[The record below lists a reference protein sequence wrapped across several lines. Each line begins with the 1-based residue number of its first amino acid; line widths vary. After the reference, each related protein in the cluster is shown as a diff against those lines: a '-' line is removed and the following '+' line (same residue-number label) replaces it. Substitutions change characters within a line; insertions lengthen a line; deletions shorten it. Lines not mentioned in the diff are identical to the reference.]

1 MTMTMTEPQ
10 TLTVDYDEL
19 MKRADEIEAPIP
31 GLPMDNPQP
40 PCLVAMVRTATNQL
54 GYSANNMR
62 TYLRTGIEREWPKLA
77 ENMRKAAKAY
87 EEVDENA
94 AAAIDSGTS
103 MSAVTRG
110 LDEDLDQ
117 VVLTDTQV
125 AESPFDQYQDLKQR
139 AWDVEN
145 GDRGVSFDNF
155 AQAWTTYS
163 QKLLSSADRFRP
175 FENYDGDAAS
185 ALEEAMDAQRQW
197 LVQMANFCATMATQ
211 ARTVASAQRW
221 AFAPERLYPNGYQGE
236 HIWMDEN
243 TGSGY
248 IWGPVCYKLL
258 VAYEEQYDTYSPEQ
272 QINMRYAWADMQ
284 AKSDWVMAEY
294 ERKAALPL
302 APINPQKPPYV
313 QAAPEP
319 GSGGEQ
325 PPDDNPGDTPS
336 DESPYQS
343 PTGGSGGS
351 SSTTPNTSSD
361 QTPTDPPVYPWTAP
375 PKSTGAG
382 VKPASFGGGGG
393 GMPAMPLQPA
403 VEAEAA
409 PRVTTTAPATGPLGA
424 APGGRG
430 PMGGGMGGMPMGGQ
444 GQNQNDKKGKRVQ
457 GEDEAL
463 YKEDRA
469 WTAPVIGNRR
479 RNDLPGGEHD
489 AA

>member
-1 MTMTMTEPQ
+1 MSGPQ
-10 TLTVDYDEL
+10 TLNVDYDEL

-31 GLPMDNPQP
+31 GMPMDNPQP
-40 PCLVAMVRTATNQL
+40 PCLVAMVLTANNQL
-54 GYSANNMR
+54 GYSASNIR
-62 TYLRTGIEREWPKLA
+62 QYLRTGIEREWPKLA

-94 AAAIDSGTS
+94 ATAINSGTS
-103 MSAVTRG
+103 MSVSTRA

-117 VVLTDTQV
+117 VVLTETQV

-155 AQAWTTYS
+155 AEAWTTYS
-163 QKLLSSADRFRP
+163 QKLLSNADRFRP

-185 ALEEAMDAQRQW
+185 ALEDAMDAQRQW
-197 LVQMANFCATMATQ
+197 LVQMANLCANMATQ

-221 AFAPERLYPNGYQGE
+221 CYAPARLYPNGYQGE
-236 HIWMDEN
+236 HIWMDEK
-243 TGSGY
+243 TGHGY
-248 IWGPVCYKLL
+248 IWGPVNYNLL
-258 VAYEEQYDTYSPEQ
+258 VAYEKEYDTYTPQ
-272 QINMRYAWADMQ
+272 QQTNMRYAWADMQ

-294 ERKAALPL
+294 ERRAALPL
-302 APINPQKPPYV
+302 APINPQRPPYV
-313 QAAPEP
+313 KAAPEP

-325 PPDDNPGDTPS
+325 PPDDNPDDTPS
-336 DESPYQS
+336 DGSPYDA

-351 SSTTPNTSSD
+351 SAGAADTPND

-375 PKSTGAG
+375 SPSKGAG
-382 VKPASFGGGGG
+382 VKPASLGGAGG
-393 GMPAMPLQPA
+393 GMPSMPLQPA

-409 PRVTTTAPATGPLGA
+409 PRPTGAAPSAGLVGA
-424 APGGRG
+424 APGGRAA
-430 PMGGGMGGMPMGGQ
+430 MGGGMGGMPMGGQ
-444 GQNQNDKKGKRVQ
+444 GQNQNGKQGKRIPT
-457 GEDEAL
+457 EDEAL
-463 YKEDRA
+463 YKEDRP

-479 RNDLPGGEHD
+479 RNDLPEGEHD